1 LSLRAALFHNRR
13 MRSVFLRTAALI
25 LLPLLVVASALPA
38 CALDAAGRVNAD
50 VQRLQQAIQESKPTD
65 PMPVAA
71 LKEADKA
78 VGRARA
84 ALAAGRLYVGLEELG
99 RARLFY
105 GGAQVAQQPG
115 AGFEAAWKRAQGD
128 FTSGRAPAGPRASN
142 AALEALAEVGQG
154 KSLPLFQTSR
164 AYAEVTNAGAG
175 LYYLGQAKASADF
188 AAFCRGVGAPRR
200 GGPLALRSLA
210 PELAALQAKVDA
222 AFQPP
227 RSIEQHPAFIALNA
241 TLKLAGE
248 LEAQRLYAGAL
259 YQYLDAVQQ
268 LATLDAGSTDAADPR
283 AALAA
288 LAAQVKAARRDDS
301 IAELF
306 LERAQT
312 FLDAGAPA
320 TGSAAPGADE
330 VRKVVVIARDV
341 LPAYF
346 AWLRAAAP
354 KPAPGAARAG
364 VTITLVRWPYT

>member
-1 LSLRAALFHNRR
+1 
-13 MRSVFLRTAALI
+13 MRSVFVRTAALI
-25 LLPLLVVASALPA
+25 LLPLLSMASALPA
-38 CALDAAGRVNAD
+38 GALDAAGRVNAD
-50 VQRLQQAIQESKPTD
+50 IQRLQKAIQESKPTD
-65 PMPVAA
+65 AMPVAA
-71 LKEADKA
+71 LKEAGKA
-78 VGRARA
+78 LDRARA
-84 ALAAGRLYVGLEELG
+84 AMAAGRLYVGLEELG
-99 RARLFY
+99 RARLFW

-128 FTSGRAPAGPRASN
+128 FTSGRAQAGPRASN

-188 AAFCRGVGAPRR
+188 AAFCRGVGASRE
-200 GGPLALRSLA
+200 GGPLPLRSLA

-227 RSIEQHPAFIALNA
+227 RSIDLHPAFITLNA

-268 LATLDAGSTDAADPR
+268 LATLDAGSSDAADPR
-283 AALAA
+283 PALAA
-288 LAAQVKAARRDDS
+288 LSGVAAQVKAARRDDS
-301 IAELF
+301 LAQLF
-306 LERAQT
+306 LERAET
-312 FLDAGAPA
+312 FLDAGSA
-320 TGSAAPGADE
+320 GAAPGADE
-330 VRKVVVIARDV
+330 VRKAAVIARDV

-346 AWLRAAAP
+346 AWLRGAAP
-354 KPAPGAARAG
+354 RPAPGTQRAG